1 LRSFV
6 LLAVLPALLLT
17 GSLSWGQDSKPRI
30 PDLAR
35 RLGCFACH
43 ALNGE
48 GGNLAAAL
56 DGVGGRLSPQQL
68 QITLTYPRQLH
79 PGAKMPSYAYLPPSE
94 QEALVNYME
103 SLK

>member
-1 LRSFV
+1 MLKMIFSGAF
-6 LLAVLPALLLT
+6 LALLLG
-17 GSLSWGQDSKPRI
+17 GSFSWGQT

-43 ALNGE
+43 ALKGE

-56 DGVGGRLSPQQL
+56 DGVGTRLSPQQL
-68 QITLTYPRQLH
+68 QIALTYPRQLH

-94 QEALVNYME
+94 QEALVKFME
-103 SLK
+103 GLR